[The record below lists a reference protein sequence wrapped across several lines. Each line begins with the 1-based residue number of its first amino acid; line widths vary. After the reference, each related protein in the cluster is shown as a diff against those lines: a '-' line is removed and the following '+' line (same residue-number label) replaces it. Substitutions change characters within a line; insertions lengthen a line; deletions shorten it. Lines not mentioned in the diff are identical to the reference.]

1 MTELLKRR
9 RNKRKITAAAMD
21 CGVAWA
27 GNCHC
32 SKRSSYSECRCQY
45 RIHRRVEAADRLRKR
60 GFSCSGEME
69 SSEFEDVLDEW
80 FIESLT
86 AYKDLHVYQ
95 LEHPTQVIE
104 WTSGKTVCVAGYGS
118 SKNQLLELRL
128 PLKLFAEENKGL
140 CAERDFKL
148 LHGGFSEGP
157 VGCLRHVPA
166 SRLIVTNDGQGT
178 DLQVWDLGGDDSD
191 VIRRTGTVKGR
202 ESAPQRG
209 SRIAASPSSSPQ
221 VLHGAE
227 SSSVQLTQLAS
238 GQSLYKLETD
248 TSDPLNSLQFTSD
261 AVFLAGCSNGR
272 IYMADT
278 RVSAAPQMSPP
289 PASSG
294 QSAVWWT
301 DATADPQ
308 QASCRVVRLS
318 SSGHAVVSDLRKLGE
333 AVCQAQ
339 LDIHCSSDNVTVSW
353 APRTNY
359 ISVSGF
365 SGVVE
370 IYDTCDWK
378 MELRRVQPLFQHRGH
393 EVSCQQADGCDP
405 VCITAHVW
413 HPERPQTLLSTASDG
428 SVHVWDWV
436 EPDS

>member
-1 MTELLKRR
+1 
-9 RNKRKITAAAMD
+9 A
-21 CGVAWA
+21 
-27 GNCHC
+27 
-32 SKRSSYSECRCQY
+32 
-45 RIHRRVEAADRLRKR
+45 
-60 GFSCSGEME
+60 
-69 SSEFEDVLDEW
+69 SEFEDVLDEW

-148 LHGGFSEGP
+148 LHGGFSDGP
-157 VGCLRHVPA
+157 VGCLRHIPA

-178 DLQVWDLGGDDSD
+178 DLQVWDLGGDDSGEISFSDGDWLSAASLLPSAD

-202 ESAPQRG
+202 ESAQQCG

-227 SSSVQLTQLAS
+227 SGSVQLTQLTS
-238 GQSLYKLETD
+238 GQSLYKTETD

-353 APRTNY
+353 APRRNY
-359 ISVSGF
+359 ISASGF
-365 SGVVE
+365 SGVVD
-370 IYDTCDWK
+370 IYDTRDWRI
-378 MELRRVQPLFQHRGH
+378 ELRRVQPLFQHRGH
-393 EVSCQQADGCDP
+393 EVSCKQADGCDP

-436 EPDS
+436 EPDSK